1 MELKIIKLCKN
12 LYRIQTIHM
21 TGHHN
26 AEPLDSGAICHYLE
40 NKIKDY
46 KLIFWELEK
55 MYKKAKK
62 QGYETTRIHMY
73 ELMINQKKEHDYLRD
88 EYIKFN
94 NELMEVKDV

>member
-1 MELKIIKLCKN
+1 
-12 LYRIQTIHM
+12 
-21 TGHHN
+21 
-26 AEPLDSGAICHYLE
+26 
-40 NKIKDY
+40 
-46 KLIFWELEK
+46 